1 MGVASLVLGIVA
13 IIISFIPCLGI
24 YALVPSIIGLLL
36 GLFGIISACKANPP
50 KGKGLAIA
58 GFVLSIIATIVA
70 GWQYHV
76 LSQAVDESSEFGKAM
91 SNLAKAIDDA
101 SKKATE
107 AAAQAQKEADKQQK
121 Q

>member
-1 MGVASLVLGIVA
+1 MGVASLVLGIIA

-36 GLFGIISACKANPP
+36 GLFGIISASKANPP

-58 GFVLSIIATIVA
+58 GFILSIIATVVA

-76 LSQAVDESSEFGKAM
+76 LSQAMDENSDLGKAVRQ
-91 SNLAKAIDDA
+91 AVDDA
-101 SKKATE
+101 SKKVNE
-107 AAAQAQKEADKQQK
+107 AAAQAQKEADKQQ
-121 Q
+121 QQ